1 MRYNQ
6 RSDEVKGFLMRSLPV
21 ARWVASLLFLTAV
34 ANANAGIY
42 TAAEPTPFRMEAER
56 GVELPY
62 VPQFKSFLDDRL
74 NAVNPALPDTL
85 DGKATFRGAAKLRIE
100 HRGKNPN
107 QVALA
112 VDYIRIGKA
121 ADAVNLLEARTRDRV
136 PDYVALV
143 TLAHAHAARGEWSDA
158 IRVHGLATFDAEPP
172 ALLPGANADQTRWLV
187 KLERDYYARWLR
199 LRQQETLLREPPE
212 VQNVYT
218 LFPAKSDAPSLK
230 FVNEAGQYD
239 PGQLAAAEKTKLPP
253 DALAVVQQLLLW
265 SPDDTRMLWLLAEV
279 YAANGQLREADQIF
293 DQCTWGRGYTNRKIL
308 MAHRT
313 ATREA
318 VAKLPPEAGDVAL
331 PSDAVPAEADAVVEQ
346 RKWDEI
352 RDKVVLLV
360 ALFGTLAV
368 VLITLQ
374 IRTLLRRRAA
384 RYR

>member
-1 MRYNQ
+1 M
-6 RSDEVKGFLMRSLPV
+6 KGLLERSLPV
-21 ARWVASLLFLTAV
+21 ARWVASLLILTAV
-34 ANANAGIY
+34 ASANAGIY
-42 TAAEPTPFRMEAER
+42 TVAEPTPFRMEAER
-56 GVELPY
+56 GTELPY

-74 NAVNPALPDTL
+74 NAVNPALPDML

-100 HRGKNPN
+100 QRGKNPDP
-107 QVALA
+107 VALA

-199 LRQQETLLREPPE
+199 LRHQETLLREPPE
-212 VQNVYT
+212 VQNVYP
-218 LFPAKSDAPSLK
+218 LFPAKSDAPSLQ
-230 FVNEAGQYD
+230 FVNEAGQYE
-239 PGQLAAAEKTKLPP
+239 PGQLAAAEKAKLPP

-318 VAKLPPEAGDVAL
+318 VAKLPPEASDVAL
-331 PSDAVPAEADAVVEQ
+331 PNDAPKQETDAVAEQ
-346 RKWDEI
+346 QKWDEI
-352 RDKVVLLV
+352 RDKVVLILATLGV
-360 ALFGTLAV
+360 LAV

-384 RYR
+384 RRR

>member
-1 MRYNQ
+1 MSRFG
-6 RSDEVKGFLMRSLPV
+6 VVVVFLV
-21 ARWVASLLFLTAV
+21 VV

-42 TAAEPTPFRMEAER
+42 SVAEPTPFRVEANQ
-56 GVELPY
+56 GLELPY

-74 NAVNPALPDTL
+74 NAVNPTLPDTL

-100 HRGKNPN
+100 QRGKNPD

-121 ADAVNLLEARTRDRV
+121 ADAVNLLEGRTRDRV

-172 ALLPGANADQTRWLV
+172 ARLPGANADQTRWLV
-187 KLERDYYARWLR
+187 KLERDYYAHWLR
-199 LRQQETLLREPPE
+199 LRHQETLLREPPE

-230 FVNEAGQYD
+230 FVNEAGQYE
-239 PGQLAAAEKTKLPP
+239 PGQLAAAEKAKLPP
-253 DALAVVQQLLLW
+253 DALTIVQQLLLW
-265 SPDDTRMLWLLAEV
+265 SPDDTRMLWLLAEI

-313 ATREA
+313 TTREA
-318 VAKLPPEAGDVAL
+318 VAKLPPDSGDVAL
-331 PSDAVPAEADAVVEQ
+331 PSDVPKPETDAVAEQ
-346 RKWDEI
+346 QKWDEI
-352 RDKVVLLV
+352 RDQVYLILAILGV
-360 ALFGTLAV
+360 LAV
-368 VLITLQ
+368 VLIPLQ
-374 IRTLLRRRAA
+374 IRTLLRRR
-384 RYR
+384 RSVHR